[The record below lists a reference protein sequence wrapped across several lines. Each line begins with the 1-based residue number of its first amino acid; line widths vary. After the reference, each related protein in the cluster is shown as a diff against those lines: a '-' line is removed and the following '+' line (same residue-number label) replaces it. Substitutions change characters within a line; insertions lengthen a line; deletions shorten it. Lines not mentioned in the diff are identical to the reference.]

1 MRRAAMPFLVGLTG
15 GIGSGKSTVARLFAE
30 LGVPVIDADELVHG
44 LTAAGGAAMAAI
56 RAEFGPDYVD
66 SSGALDRARMRGR
79 VFADRDARVKLEAI
93 LHPMVRAESDRRA
106 AQAPGP
112 YVILM
117 IPLLV
122 ETGDPHARCDRM
134 LVVDCPEEVQIARVV
149 ARSGLARAEA
159 EAIIRAQASR
169 AERLRHADDVIQ
181 NDGSVDALR
190 QQVAR
195 LHREYVACA
204 KAR

>member
-159 EAIIRAQASR
+159 EALIRAQASR

>member
-1 MRRAAMPFLVGLTG
+1 MPFLVGLTG